1 VNANVKPIANAQ
13 QQLDTECTLASLRT
27 VSARLK
33 LIDLRVAEIG
43 LALKRG
49 TITPSRAIALC
60 EEAAPGC
67 LDIISNE
74 ISK

>member
-1 VNANVKPIANAQ
+1 MNKHVPPPR
-13 QQLDTECTLASLRT
+13 LDAESILASLRT

-33 LIDLRVAEIG
+33 LIDLRIAEIG

-49 TITPSRAIALC
+49 TITPGRAIALC

-74 ISK
+74 LSEVSK

>member
-1 VNANVKPIANAQ
+1 MKHVPPPQPDI
-13 QQLDTECTLASLRT
+13 ECTLASLRT
-27 VSARLK
+27 VCARLK

-49 TITPSRAIALC
+49 TITSSRAIALC

-74 ISK
+74 RISEVSK